1 MPPAS
6 LPPPAPS
13 RHALLAASA
22 AVFVAACSPIGAGRL
37 PLPAP
42 PHPAVQGP
50 VVAAI
55 RRTGV
60 LRVAS
65 DLSYPPLAFRDGT
78 SPGGFEIDLARLLA
92 AALGTRLD
100 VVDTPRAAMR
110 PGFADADLLIS
121 QLTRMEA
128 PGLSSP
134 PYYVM
139 RQAILWREGA
149 RPVPDAALRG
159 IRLAVQARSRG
170 QAVAEHLGVAP
181 AVVAYEPIEALRA
194 VSRGQAQAAIAD
206 LPLVVEYARTH
217 RGLTVSTGS
226 WAEVPLVVVVRQD
239 APDLLAFTS
248 AAIHELEESGGLT
261 RLRQRWHL

>member
-1 MPPAS
+1 M
-6 LPPPAPS
+6 
-13 RHALLAASA
+13 LAASA
-22 AVFVAACSPIGAGRL
+22 VLLVVACNPLGAGR
-37 PLPAP
+37 PSLPAP
-42 PHPAVQGP
+42 PHPVVQGP

-65 DLSYPPLAFRDGT
+65 DLSYPPLAYHDGT
-78 SPGGFEIDLARLLA
+78 SPGGFEIDLAGLLA
-92 AALGTRLD
+92 KALGARLD

-110 PGFADADLLIS
+110 PGVAGADLFIS
-121 QLTRMEA
+121 QLTRGDA

-139 RQAILWREGA
+139 RQAILWREGES
-149 RPVPDAALRG
+149 PVPDRALRG
-159 IRLAVQARSRG
+159 LRLAVQARSRG
-170 QAVAEHLGVAP
+170 QTVAEQLGVAP
-181 AVVAYEPIEALRA
+181 AVVTYEPSEALGA

-217 RGLTVSTGS
+217 RRLVVSSGR
-226 WAEVPLVVVVRQD
+226 WVEVPLVVVVRQD

-248 AAIHELEESGGLT
+248 AAIRELEQTGGLA

>member
-1 MPPAS
+1 
-6 LPPPAPS
+6 
-13 RHALLAASA
+13 
-22 AVFVAACSPIGAGRL
+22 
-37 PLPAP
+37 
-42 PHPAVQGP
+42 

-78 SPGGFEIDLARLLA
+78 SPGGFEIDLAGLLA
-92 AALGTRLD
+92 AALGARLD

-110 PGFADADLLIS
+110 PGFADADLFIS
-121 QLTRMEA
+121 QLTAGDA
-128 PGLSSP
+128 PGLASL
-134 PYYVM
+134 PYYGL
-139 RQAILWREGA
+139 RQAVLWREGE
-149 RPVPDAALRG
+149 PVPDAALRG

-170 QAVAEHLGVAP
+170 EAVAEQAGVAP
-181 AVVAYEPIEALRA
+181 TVVVYEPIEALRA

-217 RGLTVSTGS
+217 RRLTVSTGP
-226 WAEVPLVVVVRQD
+226 WAEAPLVVVVRED

-248 AAIHELEESGGLT
+248 AAIHELEQTGGLT
-261 RLRQRWHL
+261 RLRERWHL